1 MASYFCLSWNPFSI
15 QNPLKNI
22 SLTNIISLPTL
33 QVHSTYNFLP
43 YYALFLAYIHYLSSW
58 AKCKLY
64 TRRDCF
70 VFYYYYYCPLI
81 AIISKRTRCIIS
93 TNKFDEW
100 INRKCIYE
108 GAFTFYL
115 VWINQ
120 QLISECFFSFLLL
133 CCIYLV

>member
-64 TRRDCF
+64 TRQDCF
-70 VFYYYYYCPLI
+70 VF
-81 AIISKRTRCIIS
+81 
-93 TNKFDEW
+93 
-100 INRKCIYE
+100 
-108 GAFTFYL
+108 
-115 VWINQ
+115 
-120 QLISECFFSFLLL
+120 FLLL
-133 CCIYLV
+133 LLSFDSHHLKKDQMHNKY